1 MLFLF
6 NDVIY
11 DVGAPDETA
20 LNCGVPLDDAGIR
33 SLTVAKVIKLV
44 REAIFENPEIAKT
57 RPDKTRFLAAM
68 LAWKTGEANALLAV
82 RPTAIT
88 DPMDVSIRLADVSIV
103 AIQQLH
109 LLQESDRLTSRAVND
124 AVWMT
129 APQRLQAS

>member
-6 NDVIY
+6 NDVVF

-20 LNCGVPLDDAGIR
+20 LNCGVPLDDAAIR

-44 REAIFENPEIAKT
+44 REAIYDNPDLA
-57 RPDKTRFLAAM
+57 RSSPDKANFLAAM

-88 DPMDVSIRLADVSIV
+88 DPMDVTIRLADVSII

-109 LLQESDRLTSRAVND
+109 QLQTANRLTARAVND
-124 AVWMT
+124 TVWMT

>member
-6 NDVIY
+6 NDVVF
-11 DVGAPDETA
+11 DVGAPDATA
-20 LNCGVPLDDAGIR
+20 LNCGVPLDHAAIR

-44 REAIFENPEIAKT
+44 REAVFDTPDIA
-57 RPDKTRFLAAM
+57 RSNPDKALFLAAM
-68 LAWKTGEANALLAV
+68 LAWKTSEANALLAV

-109 LLQESDRLTSRAVND
+109 ELQSANRLTAKAVND
-124 AVWMT
+124 SVWTT
-129 APQRLQAS
+129 APQRLQA